1 MAVMH
6 DAKSGKIVID
16 DPQTA
21 RIASA
26 RTEDVDKLRACS
38 AIIDAR
44 IKDIERAQVQEV
56 A

>member
-1 MAVMH
+1 MTE
-6 DAKSGKIVID
+6 AKSGRIVID

-21 RIASA
+21 LVASA
-26 RTEDVDKLRACS
+26 RTEDVNKLRACS
-38 AIIDAR
+38 AILEAR